1 MEYSINSRRWIE
13 SILIKPISTDFVR
26 RKIPAKIKFV
36 LKQNEV
42 DLIEP
47 IYCNNL
53 QWPIYIYTSTYFYI
67 CSSKA
72 EWNGSP
78 IDRRQLDRAS
88 LEPVR
93 NSILEL
99 GKAKYN
105 QEVSVGSD
113 LRMFSSPS
121 GPSTRINHVQV
132 GLSPWQKFRPR
143 YCISPEGTC
152 VRAWVRRAEN

>member
-1 MEYSINSRRWIE
+1 M
-13 SILIKPISTDFVR
+13 
-26 RKIPAKIKFV
+26 KIKFV

-42 DLIEP
+42 DLIDRFIAIISNDEY
-47 IYCNNL
+47 IH
-53 QWPIYIYTSTYFYI
+53 IYTPAYFYI

-72 EWNGSP
+72 EWSGSP

-132 GLSPWQKFRPR
+132 GLSP
-143 YCISPEGTC
+143 
-152 VRAWVRRAEN
+152 